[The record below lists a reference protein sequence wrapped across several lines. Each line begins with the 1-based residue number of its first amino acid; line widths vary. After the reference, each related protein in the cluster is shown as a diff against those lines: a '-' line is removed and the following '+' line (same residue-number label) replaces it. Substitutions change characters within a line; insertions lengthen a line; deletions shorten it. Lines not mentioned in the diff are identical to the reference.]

1 MISIQDLSKDF
12 FKALP
17 KDILLYILTFSY
29 KVQNSELLE
38 DIRNFVE
45 TKNNICMIYFE
56 RNKDL
61 LEYEPNA
68 DKNWL
73 VNDILVFNKIHV
85 NMDIY
90 KKMRY
95 LLNEYIFLKKNIHF
109 QFNKFWSML
118 TPFKRS
124 LFVKI
129 RIPPFKKNQL

>member
-129 RIPPFKKNQL
+129 RTPPFKKNQL